1 MTPRRSAIAHPA
13 GSTPAADSFARV
25 AADYLRLPGVTSG
38 TGFGTNPGPRLDGRI
53 FAMTIRGTLVVKLPA
68 ERIATLVATGTGQP
82 FETAPGRRMREW
94 LSVPTDR
101 EAAWPGLVAEAFEL
115 ASASREDGSRG

>member
-1 MTPRRSAIAHPA
+1 MQAE
-13 GSTPAADSFARV
+13 DSFARL
-25 AADYLRLPGVTSG
+25 AADYLRLPGVMSG
-38 TGFGTNPGPRLDGRI
+38 TGFGAGTGLRLDGRI
-53 FAMTIRGTLVVKLPA
+53 FAMTVRGTLVVKLPA
-68 ERIATLVATGTGQP
+68 ERVATLVATGTGRP

-101 EAAWPGLVAEAFEL
+101 EAAWPALVAEAFEL